1 LGKGAGIMNIL
12 SFDFMQRAFA
22 AGIITALLASV
33 MGVFIVLRRMS
44 LVGDSLSHAALA
56 GVAGGMLFGIYPFY
70 GALIFSGAAVIFIEL
85 IRSAFKKYS
94 EVALAVVMSGGMG
107 LAVVLISL
115 GKSFNADLMSYLF
128 GSLVAVSPQ
137 DLIIISI
144 VGFFIMVSMVLLH
157 RELFSVTFDEE
168 AAGLSGIPVQT
179 VNIYFTL
186 MTALVVALS
195 VRVVG
200 ALLISALMVIPAA
213 VSLQVAKS
221 FKSTFI
227 IAVGVALF
235 SVITGL
241 YTSFIYDLA
250 PGGTIVLIAS
260 AILMIVLTIKG
271 ALNRWM

>member
-1 LGKGAGIMNIL
+1 MHMI
-12 SFDFMQRAFA
+12 SFHFMQRAFA
-22 AGIITALLASV
+22 AGIVTALLASV

-44 LVGDSLSHAALA
+44 MVGDSLSHAALA

-70 GALIFSGAAVIFIEL
+70 GALIFSGVSAILIEI

-128 GSLVAVSPQ
+128 GSLVAVSYR
-137 DLIIISI
+137 DIIVISI
-144 VGFFIMVSMVLLH
+144 LGFFIIVSVILLY
-157 RELFSVTFDEE
+157 RELFSITFDEE
-168 AAGLSGIPVQT
+168 AAVVLGIPVKWI
-179 VNIYFTL
+179 NFYFTL

-213 VSLQVAKS
+213 VGLQLAKS

-227 IAVGVALF
+227 IAIAVALF

-241 YTSFIYDLA
+241 YTSFTFDLA

-260 AILMIVLTIKG
+260 AILMIVISLKG
-271 ALNRWM
+271 VLSPWTQKNF

>member
-1 LGKGAGIMNIL
+1 VGKGAGVMYIL

-70 GALIFSGAAVIFIEL
+70 GALIFSSAAAVFIEL

-137 DLIIISI
+137 DIIIISI
-144 VGFFIMVSMVLLH
+144 VGFFIMISMLLLH

-168 AAGLSGIPVQT
+168 AAELSGIPVKA

-186 MTALVVALS
+186 MTALVIALS

-213 VSLQVAKS
+213 VSLQLAKS

>member
-1 LGKGAGIMNIL
+1 MNIL
-12 SFDFMQRAFA
+12 SYDFMQRAFA

-70 GALIFSGAAVIFIEL
+70 GALIFSGVAAVLIEF

-128 GSLVAVSPQ
+128 GSLVAVSYQ
-137 DLIIISI
+137 DIMIISI
-144 VGFFIMVSMVLLH
+144 LGFFIIVSMVLLY
-157 RELFSVTFDEE
+157 RELFSITFDEE
-168 AAGLSGIPVQT
+168 FAVVSGIPVKRI
-179 VNIYFTL
+179 NFYFTL
-186 MTALVVALS
+186 LTALVVAIS
-195 VRVVG
+195 VRIVG

-213 VSLQVAKS
+213 VGLQLAKS
-221 FKSTFI
+221 FKSTFV
-227 IAVGVALF
+227 IAISVALF

-241 YTSFIYDLA
+241 YISFVFDLA

-260 AILMIVLTIKG
+260 AILMIVICLKG
-271 ALNRWM
+271 VFNRWMQKNF

>member
-1 LGKGAGIMNIL
+1 MNIL
-12 SFDFMQRAFA
+12 SYDFMQRAFA

-70 GALIFSGAAVIFIEL
+70 GALIFSGVAAVLIEF

-128 GSLVAVSPQ
+128 GSLVAVSRE
-137 DLIIISI
+137 DIIIISI
-144 VGFFIMVSMVLLH
+144 LGFFIIGSVILLY
-157 RELFSVTFDEE
+157 RELFSITFDDE
-168 AAGLSGIPVQT
+168 AAAVLGIPVKWI
-179 VNIYFTL
+179 NFYFTL
-186 MTALVVALS
+186 LTALVIALS

-213 VSLQVAKS
+213 VGLQLATS
-221 FKSTFI
+221 FKSTFV
-227 IAVGVALF
+227 IAIAVALF
-235 SVITGL
+235 SVITGI
-241 YTSFIYDLA
+241 YTSFIFDLA

-260 AILMIVLTIKG
+260 SILMIAICLKGVLS
-271 ALNRWM
+271 RWMQKNF

>member
-1 LGKGAGIMNIL
+1 MYIL

-70 GALIFSGAAVIFIEL
+70 GALIFSGAAAVFIEL

-128 GSLVAVSPQ
+128 GSLVAVSPL

-144 VGFFIMVSMVLLH
+144 VGFFIMVSMILLY

-168 AAGLSGIPVQT
+168 AAGLAGIPVQA

-213 VSLQVAKS
+213 VSLQLAKS

-241 YTSFIYDLA
+241 YTSFIFDLA

-260 AILMIVLTIKG
+260 AILMIVISIKG
-271 ALNRWM
+271 ALSRWM